1 MNTEE
6 LRAILITASVVIGL
20 LSLKSFLRQYPTF
33 IRCISRWKAAFS
45 LQHSLGD
52 ARDRDILAFI
62 CLLPFAIIIDKYSVY
77 DATYLNAIPE
87 LLRIPF
93 IIGLAI
99 LLALLRRMFGPT
111 HRRFH
116 REQVLT
122 SVRSMYTHFIVLVT
136 FLIGTVLL
144 LEAFNCSLPVIKVLC
159 VIEIALMEL
168 ISMTHTAQIL
178 NSFCH
183 GFETFL
189 YLWALEI
196 IPTALIVVSA
206 AVL

>member
-1 MNTEE
+1 MSTEE
-6 LRAILITASVVIGL
+6 FRAILITASVVIGL

-33 IRCISRWKAAFS
+33 LQCISRWKGAFS

-52 ARDRDILAFI
+52 ARDRDILAII

-77 DATYLNAIPE
+77 DADFLGSVPE
-87 LLRIPF
+87 LLRIPSIF
-93 IIGLAI
+93 GGAI
-99 LLALLRRMFGPT
+99 LLAMLRRALGPT
-111 HRRFH
+111 HRRYH

-136 FLIGTVLL
+136 FLIGTVLI
-144 LEAFNCSLPVIKVLC
+144 LEAFNCSAVTIKMLC
-159 VIEIALMEL
+159 IIEIAFMEL

-178 NSFCH
+178 GSFCH
-183 GFETFL
+183 GIETFL
-189 YLWALEI
+189 YLCALEI